1 MIKRCFNGR
10 VARIAAN
17 AIFTAFIAIM
27 WTACGGGSS
36 HSEIISLVSE
46 RDSLRNETKLQAKRL
61 QKVNDVIVTLNTA
74 LDSVQTQE
82 GLIFMT
88 ATGEGQVTRNDALR
102 NLDRYEAVLRHQQ
115 EKIRRLEAR
124 LGDEDDETPEAMGIV
139 ANLKA
144 QLAQKDAQIASLRA
158 QLEKKDVDIS
168 RLRKQ
173 VQSQQSTIAR
183 QETEISTLSTTNKA
197 YGEALQRQDEILNY
211 GYVLIGTKKDLER
224 KGVLRKGKLVAE
236 GALDKSK
243 FFRVDI
249 RKWRDI
255 SFEAKRPRI
264 LTTIPGSAYRM
275 TTSGNHRFSMQVT
288 NPTDFWSISNFLI
301 IQTD

>member
-1 MIKRCFNGR
+1 MSLFSL
-10 VARIAAN
+10 VS
-17 AIFTAFIAIM
+17 
-27 WTACGGGSS
+27 CGNSS

-46 RDSLRNETKLQAKRL
+46 RDSLRVENKLQAKRL
-61 QKVNDVIVTLNTA
+61 QKVNDMIVTLNTA

-82 GLIFMT
+82 GLIFLDASGET
-88 ATGEGQVTRNDALR
+88 QATRVDALR
-102 NLDRYEAVLRHQQ
+102 NLDRYESVLRHQQ
-115 EKIRRLEAR
+115 EKIRRLEAQ
-124 LGDEDDETPEAMGIV
+124 LSNDDDTPEASGIV

-144 QLAQKDAQIASLRA
+144 QLAKKDAQISSLRH
-158 QLEKKDVDIS
+158 QLEQKNVDIS

-173 VQSQQSTIAR
+173 VESQQNTIAR
-183 QETEISTLSTTNKA
+183 QETEITTLSTTNKA
-197 YGEALQRQDEILNY
+197 YTEALRRQDEIINF

-224 KGVLRKGKLVAE
+224 KGVVHKGKLVAE

-243 FFRVDI
+243 FYRVDI

-264 LTTIPGSAYRM
+264 LTATPGSAYRL
-275 TTSGNHRFSMQVT
+275 TTTGNRQFTMQVT